1 MRALVYEGPR
11 KMEVREVDAPTP
23 EGDEV
28 LIRVAYSGIC
38 GSELSGYLGQN
49 ALRRPP
55 LVFGHEFSGTVAGLG
70 ERHEGYRGTPHQLY
84 DL

>member
-23 EGDEV
+23 EDDEV

-49 ALRRPP
+49 ALGSPRWSSATSSRAPSPGSGNGRRRPGIY
-55 LVFGHEFSGTVAGLG
+55 LWVSV
-70 ERHEGYRGTPHQLY
+70 
-84 DL
+84 